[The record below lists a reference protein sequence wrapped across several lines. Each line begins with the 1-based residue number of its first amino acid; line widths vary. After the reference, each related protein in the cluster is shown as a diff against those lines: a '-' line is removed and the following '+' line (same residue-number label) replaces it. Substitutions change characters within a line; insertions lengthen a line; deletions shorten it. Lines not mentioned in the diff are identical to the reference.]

1 MSATRDLPP
10 PSASASTELVVA
22 EDSACEGI
30 FAVTRLCQALSDP
43 TRVRLLALLR
53 AAPMHVAELTQVTGL
68 PQPRVST
75 HLQRL
80 REVGLVSAQRQ
91 GNLSLYQPS
100 LAALAAPERGLVT
113 AALAAAEGPQL
124 EADRTVAQ
132 LLVAQRAGG
141 EPAARRYVPGRSW
154 EALGRGLAQWLQLG
168 DLIDLGAGDG
178 GVAALLAGQARS
190 VICVERD
197 PEIIAAAHARGPLPP
212 QLRYLQA
219 DLCAV
224 PLPEACA
231 DHALMLG
238 VLPMLAEPEAALR
251 EALRLLRPGGRLLL
265 STLARH
271 AHPEAVL
278 PFGHQN
284 NGQDVDELRAM
295 LRAAGFVQV
304 ELSRG
309 AREHRPPHFLVLN
322 AVARR
327 APLEPR

>member
-1 MSATRDLPP
+1 MSAPRAPHA
-10 PSASASTELVVA
+10 PSAPAPFAPMLADDGS
-22 EDSACEGI
+22 CEGI
-30 FAVTRLCQALSDP
+30 VAVTRLCQALSDP

-80 REVGLVSAQRQ
+80 REAGLVSAQRQ

-100 LAALAAPERGLVT
+100 ASALAAAEQTLLS
-113 AALAAAEGPQL
+113 AALTAAEGPQL
-124 EADRTVAQ
+124 EADRAVAR
-132 LLVAQRAGG
+132 LLVAKRAGG
-141 EPAARRYVPGRSW
+141 APAARPYVPGRSW

-168 DLIDLGAGDG
+168 DLVDLGAGDG
-178 GVAALLAGQARS
+178 GVARLLAPQARS
-190 VICVERD
+190 VCCVERD
-197 PEIIAAAHARGPLPP
+197 PEVIAAATARGPLHPR
-212 QLRYLQA
+212 LRYLQA

-224 PLPEACA
+224 PLADACA

-238 VLPMLAEPEAALR
+238 VLPMLAAPELGLR

-271 AHPEAVL
+271 SAPEAVQ

-284 NGQDVDELRAM
+284 NGQDADELHA
-295 LRAAGFVQV
+295 LLSAAGFVSI
-304 ELSRG
+304 EISRG